1 MHVQGIWGNGMHQQ
15 RISNL
20 ASDLPA
26 VKTTAPS
33 TAASES
39 SAHASTPA
47 AQGREVVP
55 SSSRSAGSTPCA
67 REQLPG
73 RGYSPFDGPAPFQ
86 KPRQRMTHN
95 ASAQE
100 LSQPG
105 GNMEGPARRERA
117 PKLSLD
123 SLTSQRPAEQAQRQ
137 QALANFDLQAEDFPA
152 LGGGKTSGA
161 LTPVTSLGQGRAAPG
176 KAWSET
182 DAVSPPLKI
191 SSVQK

>member
-1 MHVQGIWGNGMHQQ
+1 MHQQ

-26 VKTTAPS
+26 VKVATPS
-33 TAASES
+33 TAASET
-39 SAHASTPA
+39 AVTASTPA
-47 AQGREVVP
+47 LQSMQSRDAVP
-55 SSSRSAGSTPCA
+55 SSSRSAGSTPHA
-67 REQLPG
+67 RDNMPS
-73 RGYSPFDGPAPFQ
+73 RGYSPFDGPPPFRKQ
-86 KPRQRMTHN
+86 RQRMTYN

-100 LSQPG
+100 LGQTG
-105 GNMEGPARRERA
+105 GSMEGAARRDRN

-137 QALANFDLQAEDFPA
+137 QALTNFDLQAEDFPA
-152 LGGGKTSGA
+152 LGGMGKGGAMPALGKGPATS
-161 LTPVTSLGQGRAAPG
+161 G

-182 DAVSPPLKI
+182 DAVSPPVK